1 MRCLIF
7 LFCGIVLLLSGCA
20 TTLRS
25 EVTAFHQWVP
35 TENNLSFTFVRRD
48 PSTEHLEKQH
58 YEKLISAELQK
69 LGMHESVDSESAQL
83 LVDFK
88 TSVTPHEIR
97 VFENVM
103 VDFWYGTPWYG
114 PGFYHPYAGWS
125 GYAPYGGWGGWG
137 GAPVVHRQ
145 ERRFTLFRYE
155 LKLTLM
161 NATNQLSVY
170 EATVRSEDR
179 RGNLVKIMPNLLSSI
194 FLNFPGKNGVPVSV
208 ESTLK

>member
-1 MRCLIF
+1 MSWLIF
-7 LFCGIVLLLSGCA
+7 GM
-20 TTLRS
+20 
-25 EVTAFHQWVP
+25 
-35 TENNLSFTFVRRD
+35 
-48 PSTEHLEKQH
+48 EHH
-58 YEKLISAELQK
+58 
-69 LGMHESVDSESAQL
+69 GMAQ
-83 LVDFK
+83 
-88 TSVTPHEIR
+88 
-97 VFENVM
+97 
-103 VDFWYGTPWYG
+103 
-114 PGFYHPYAGWS
+114 GFIILMLAGL
-125 GYAPYGGWGGWG
+125 GGWG